1 MHSYPYYPTTCYDTF
16 SSFLSGIQAQYKNQ
30 PAITQYD
37 QDGVPH
43 TLTYQQIYQTAHEF
57 GEALL
62 QKGLQGKHIAIAG
75 ENSLEWLISFFTVT
89 AIGSV
94 AVLIDIDQD
103 TDTIRKMISSADCD
117 FLIMS
122 DSVKKL
128 FSKDG
133 PISKMASVSI
143 CSDDKKAPNSFESV
157 CAEGAQLIAQQ
168 GKAFLDLKTKGNDLA
183 VIAFTSGTTNAS
195 KAVMLSQKGIL
206 INAGQSMAMVK
217 FTEKVFTFLPFFHT
231 YGITCCV
238 LNALIAGCHLCI
250 NGNLK
255 TFQRDLALFAPGTL
269 LAVPLVMEIIN
280 KQLSQALSEAG
291 LPENPPEK
299 QLLWFHR
306 KEESVPPEWKAIKQK
321 CLGDLSL
328 LICGGA
334 CLAPDVIERMHK
346 FGIVCLE
353 GYGITECS
361 PLISVNRNKDYC
373 FGSVGKIL
381 PCFRLKLQEDEI
393 LVRGDSVMMGYYK
406 DKELTDSVLIG
417 GWFHTG
423 DLGVLDKNGFL
434 HITGRKKNLIVLK
447 NGKKVS
453 PEEIE
458 TRVSQ
463 LPLVKEVI
471 AYGASIGEVKDNA
484 RLAVMIYPDPDK
496 TQGMNSYEVLNLLQK
511 QIDELNLEY
520 PSYKQIQ
527 LVNLRET
534 PFEKTSA
541 QKIKRQI

>member
-1 MHSYPYYPTTCYDTF
+1 MHSYPYYPTTCYNTF
-16 SSFLSGIQAQYKNQ
+16 SSFLSGIQVRYKNQ

-37 QDGVPH
+37 QDGVPY
-43 TLTYQQIYQTAHEF
+43 TVTYQQIYQTAHEF

-133 PISKMASVSI
+133 PISKMESVSI
-143 CSDDKKAPNSFESV
+143 CSDDKKAPNSFQSV
-157 CAEGAQLIAQQ
+157 CAQGAQLIAQQ
-168 GKAFLDLKTKGNDLA
+168 RKAFLNLKTNGNDLA

-255 TFQRDLALFAPGTL
+255 TFQRDLGLFRPGTL

-280 KQLSQALSEAG
+280 KNLSQALSDAG

-334 CLAPDVIERMHK
+334 CLAPDVVERMHK

-381 PCFRLKLQEDEI
+381 PCFQLKLQEDEI
-393 LVRGDSVMMGYYK
+393 LVRGDSVMIGYYK
-406 DKELTDSVLIG
+406 DKELTDSVLID

-511 QIDELNLEY
+511 QIDELNVEY

>member
-16 SSFLSGIQAQYKNQ
+16 SSFLSGIQARYKNQ
-30 PAITQYD
+30 PAITEYD
-37 QDGVPH
+37 QDGIPYTV
-43 TLTYQQIYQTAHEF
+43 TYQQVYQTAHEF

-117 FLIMS
+117 FLIIS

-133 PISKMASVSI
+133 PISKMESVSI
-143 CSDDKKAPNSFESV
+143 CSDDKKAPNSFQSV
-157 CAEGAQLIAQQ
+157 CAQGVQLIAQQ
-168 GKAFLDLKTKGNDLA
+168 KKAFLNLKTNGNDLA

-255 TFQRDLALFAPGTL
+255 TFQRDLGLFRPGTL

-280 KQLSQALSEAG
+280 KNLSKALSDAG

-306 KEESVPPEWKAIKQK
+306 KEESVPPEWKTIKQK

-334 CLAPDVIERMHK
+334 CLAPDVVERMHK

-381 PCFRLKLQEDEI
+381 PCFQLKLQEDEI

-406 DKELTDSVLIG
+406 DKELTDSVLID

-458 TRVSQ
+458 NRVSQ

-496 TQGMNSYEVLNLLQK
+496 TQGMNAYEVLNLLQK
-511 QIDELNLEY
+511 QIDELNVEY

-541 QKIKRQI
+541 QKIKRKI

>member
-16 SSFLSGIQAQYKNQ
+16 SSFLSGIQVRYKNQ

-37 QDGVPH
+37 QDGVPY
-43 TLTYQQIYQTAHEF
+43 TVTYQQIYQTAHEF

-133 PISKMASVSI
+133 PISKMESISI
-143 CSDDKKAPNSFESV
+143 CSDDKKAPNSFQSV
-157 CAEGAQLIAQQ
+157 CAQGAQLIAQQ
-168 GKAFLDLKTKGNDLA
+168 RKAFLNLKTNGNDLA

-255 TFQRDLALFAPGTL
+255 TFQRDLGLFRPGTL

-280 KQLSQALSEAG
+280 KNLSQALSDAG

-334 CLAPDVIERMHK
+334 CLAPDVVERMHK

-381 PCFRLKLQEDEI
+381 PCFQLKLQEDEI
-393 LVRGDSVMMGYYK
+393 LVRGDSVMIGYYK
-406 DKELTDSVLIG
+406 DKELTDSVLID

-511 QIDELNLEY
+511 QIDELNVEY

>member
-1 MHSYPYYPTTCYDTF
+1 
-16 SSFLSGIQAQYKNQ
+16 
-30 PAITQYD
+30 
-37 QDGVPH
+37 
-43 TLTYQQIYQTAHEF
+43 
-57 GEALL
+57 
-62 QKGLQGKHIAIAG
+62 
-75 ENSLEWLISFFTVT
+75 
-89 AIGSV
+89 
-94 AVLIDIDQD
+94 
-103 TDTIRKMISSADCD
+103 
-117 FLIMS
+117 
-122 DSVKKL
+122 
-128 FSKDG
+128 
-133 PISKMASVSI
+133 
-143 CSDDKKAPNSFESV
+143 
-157 CAEGAQLIAQQ
+157 
-168 GKAFLDLKTKGNDLA
+168 
-183 VIAFTSGTTNAS
+183 
-195 KAVMLSQKGIL
+195 
-206 INAGQSMAMVK
+206 
-217 FTEKVFTFLPFFHT
+217 
-231 YGITCCV
+231 
-238 LNALIAGCHLCI
+238 
-250 NGNLK
+250 
-255 TFQRDLALFAPGTL
+255 
-269 LAVPLVMEIIN
+269 
-280 KQLSQALSEAG
+280 
-291 LPENPPEK
+291 
-299 QLLWFHR
+299 
-306 KEESVPPEWKAIKQK
+306 
-321 CLGDLSL
+321 
-328 LICGGA
+328 
-334 CLAPDVIERMHK
+334 MHK

-381 PCFRLKLQEDEI
+381 PCFQLKLQEDEI
-393 LVRGDSVMMGYYK
+393 LVRGDSVMIGYYK
-406 DKELTDSVLIG
+406 DKELTDSVLID

-511 QIDELNLEY
+511 QIDELNVEY

>member
-16 SSFLSGIQAQYKNQ
+16 SSFLSGIQVRYKNQ

-37 QDGVPH
+37 QDGVPY
-43 TLTYQQIYQTAHEF
+43 TVTYQQIYQTAHEF

-133 PISKMASVSI
+133 PISKMESVSI
-143 CSDDKKAPNSFESV
+143 CSDDKKAPNSFQSV
-157 CAEGAQLIAQQ
+157 CAQGAQLIAQQ
-168 GKAFLDLKTKGNDLA
+168 RKAFLNLKTNGNDLA

-255 TFQRDLALFAPGTL
+255 TFQRDLGLFRPGTL

-280 KQLSQALSEAG
+280 KNLSQALSDAG

-334 CLAPDVIERMHK
+334 CLAPDVVERMHK

-381 PCFRLKLQEDEI
+381 PCFQLKLQEDEI
-393 LVRGDSVMMGYYK
+393 LVRGDSVMIGYYK
-406 DKELTDSVLIG
+406 DKELTDSVLID

-511 QIDELNLEY
+511 QIDELNVEY

>member
-1 MHSYPYYPTTCYDTF
+1 
-16 SSFLSGIQAQYKNQ
+16 
-30 PAITQYD
+30 
-37 QDGVPH
+37 
-43 TLTYQQIYQTAHEF
+43 
-57 GEALL
+57 
-62 QKGLQGKHIAIAG
+62 
-75 ENSLEWLISFFTVT
+75 
-89 AIGSV
+89 
-94 AVLIDIDQD
+94 
-103 TDTIRKMISSADCD
+103 
-117 FLIMS
+117 
-122 DSVKKL
+122 
-128 FSKDG
+128 
-133 PISKMASVSI
+133 MASVSI

-157 CAEGAQLIAQQ
+157 CAEGAELIAQQ
-168 GKAFLDLKTKGNDLA
+168 GKAFLDLKTNGSDLA

-255 TFQRDLALFAPGTL
+255 TFQRDLALFNPGTL

-280 KQLSQALSEAG
+280 KNLSQALSEAG

-393 LVRGDSVMMGYYK
+393 LVRGDSVMIGYYK
-406 DKELTDSVLIG
+406 DKELTDSVLTD

-423 DLGVLDKNGFL
+423 DLGALDKNGFL

-471 AYGASIGEVKDNA
+471 AYGASIGEAKDSA